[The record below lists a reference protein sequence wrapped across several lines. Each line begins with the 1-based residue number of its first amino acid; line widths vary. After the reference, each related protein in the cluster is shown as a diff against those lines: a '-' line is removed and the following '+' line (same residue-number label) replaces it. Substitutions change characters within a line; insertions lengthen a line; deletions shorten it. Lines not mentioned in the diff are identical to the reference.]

1 MSILNNPLLKKD
13 LVIYFWLFVAM
24 HGLFVVVARGA
35 LFSVSVHGLLVVVAS
50 LAVEHR
56 L

>member
-1 MSILNNPLLKKD
+1 
-13 LVIYFWLFVAM
+13 M